1 VSFSLFEVGDTQVYD
16 GETMTMY
23 FLDRNGNRVN
33 GYLNSDCAFIEVID
47 LDQDED
53 QRRRERIDGYWDGMQ
68 NVPFGPLH
76 RPWNR
81 LECGYQH
88 EDVHIVNELLG
99 DTNIFAPFDSGAVDD
114 DPADPGNSWAKLYVL
129 NPRSG
134 CWTVVDLL
142 ETGIDTGDFVSV
154 TCIDLVDQ
162 YECVPSL
169 GVLPGDT
176 ILGVYHDPSNHSDVA
191 WISIKVGVGGALP
204 TGSTLS
210 FVDAAGDPVAAYVEG
225 NPIYVKVVDPSIADA
240 GTLADAVTIDGA
252 SYDLTPLAG
261 AEPGAF
267 ITAGLE
273 LGFSAGETVT
283 ATYVDPSDPSDTST
297 ASVSI
302 VAAEFRVDRFYAAPT
317 PFIDETRFGFAGSGI
332 AETFAVTVYDLSGRL
347 VWQTEAENVLAVVWD
362 GRNSSGKQLANGAY
376 VYVVVATGSG
386 NTYSDKG
393 KVFIQR

>member
-1 VSFSLFEVGDTQVYD
+1 VGDTQVYD

-23 FLDRNGNRVN
+23 FLDRDGNRVN

-53 QRRRERIDGYWDGMQ
+53 QQRRERIDGYWDGMQ
-68 NVPFGPLH
+68 NVPFGPVH

-114 DPADPGNSWAKLYVL
+114 DPADPENSWAKLYVL

-134 CWTVVDLL
+134 RWTVVDLL

-154 TCIDLVDQ
+154 TCIDLVDRH
-162 YECVPSL
+162 ECVPSL

-191 WISIKVGVGGALP
+191 WVSIKVGIGGALP

-225 NPIYVKVVDPSIADA
+225 DPIYVKVVDPSIADA
-240 GTLADAVTIDGA
+240 GTLAGAVTIDGV
-252 SYDLTPLAG
+252 SYDLTPL
-261 AEPGAF
+261 PGADPGTF
-267 ITAGLE
+267 ITEGLE
-273 LGFSAGETVT
+273 LGFAAGETLT
-283 ATYVDPSDPSDTST
+283 AIYVDPSDADDTST
-297 ASVSI
+297 ASVQI
-302 VAAEFRVDRFYAAPT
+302 VAAEFRVDRFYAAPS
-317 PFIDETRFGFAGSGI
+317 PFADEARFGFAGSGI
-332 AETFAVTVYDLSGRL
+332 AETFAVTVYDLAGRL
-347 VWQTEAENVLAVVWD
+347 VWQAEAENVLAVAWD
-362 GRNSSGKQLANGAY
+362 GRNEDGEQLANGAY

-386 NTYSDKG
+386 STFTDKG